1 MLAFFI
7 SPITGKQCVFK
18 IPTIA
23 DWADGRHPMTNVDG
37 VPYVLSGNVIYMLDS
52 DTKEWLQIAR
62 LPDAGNSNYRVSIT
76 CASPE
81 SVT

>member
-1 MLAFFI
+1 M
-7 SPITGKQCVFK
+7 FK

-37 VPYVLSGNVIYMLDS
+37 VPYVLSGNIIYMLDS

-62 LPDAGNSNYRVSIT
+62 LPDAGDSNYRVNIT
-76 CASPE
+76 STYRGAE
-81 SVT
+81 RF